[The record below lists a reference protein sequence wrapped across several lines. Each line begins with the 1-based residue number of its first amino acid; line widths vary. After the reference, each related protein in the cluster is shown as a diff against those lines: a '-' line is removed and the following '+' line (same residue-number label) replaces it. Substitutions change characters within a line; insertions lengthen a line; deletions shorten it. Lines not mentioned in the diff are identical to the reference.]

1 MTSAVDARLPRQK
14 TVTSAGIGSTK
25 SPVRRLVSVQK
36 GEVMHT
42 YERPTLTPA
51 GSFFRKTGLVGRP
64 PRDSLGGRQ
73 AL

>member
-1 MTSAVDARLPRQK
+1 
-14 TVTSAGIGSTK
+14 
-25 SPVRRLVSVQK
+25 
-36 GEVMHT
+36 MHT